1 MFFNVNLILFIF
13 CYFFFFLYQSILK
26 RTNSINMSTFN
37 MDIPSV
43 LLFILPFLK
52 TLVARDVRS
61 FLGSDR
67 VYLIS
72 QLLRWCYFNWNQCTI
87 RILSLFYFF
96 LFVIYEHIYVYTYI
110 RRTRKWKD
118 FFIIRAYFHS
128 FLSFFF
134 FFRICVQCTR
144 NFLELFCKILRCT
157 LIRIYIHMYICS
169 DTTIVGH
176 TNKTACTFTKS

>member
-1 MFFNVNLILFIF
+1 
-13 CYFFFFLYQSILK
+13 
-26 RTNSINMSTFN
+26 MSTFN

-87 RILSLFYFF
+87 RMFSF
-96 LFVIYEHIYVYTYI
+96 LFLSVCYLRAYICTTYI

-157 LIRIYIHMYICS
+157 LIRIYIHMYIYS

>member
-1 MFFNVNLILFIF
+1 MYVLGLRMFFNVNLILFIF

-87 RILSLFYFF
+87 RMFSF
-96 LFVIYEHIYVYTYI
+96 LFLSVCYLRAYICIYVYTSYTKMK
-110 RRTRKWKD
+110 R
-118 FFIIRAYFHS
+118 FFYYPRLFS
-128 FLSFFF
+128 FISFFF
-134 FFRICVQCTR
+134 LFLPYMCSMYKKFSRI
-144 NFLELFCKILRCT
+144 IL
-157 LIRIYIHMYICS
+157 
-169 DTTIVGH
+169 
-176 TNKTACTFTKS
+176 